1 MRLNVY
7 HEAWKNLAPDLD
19 EPKRRELIQKTLERL
34 ASQGVLVRTRYS
46 ETVGHDAPVVSA
58 TKHERQLLERIVKEL
73 AEAPS
78 PTPKSPPKPNAKPK

>member
-19 EPKRRELIQKTLERL
+19 EPKRRELIQQTLERL

-73 AEAPS
+73 AEAPTV
-78 PTPKSPPKPNAKPK
+78 PPKSPPKPNAKPK